1 MKKAVFFR
9 LCIFLSACFVF
20 LTVGS
25 MFSCADMM
33 WAPDMD
39 TFYVEHSKD
48 CVNIDKTYIANGANG
63 YITAWK
69 SPNSLSKYS
78 YYKNGTKFCVRSV
91 YTDSNGNKWGLVN
104 PSPDKEISFWIPIK
118 DFTTGDDG
126 AAIVPPALY
135 LPVLFPNFSFALLM
149 ILVVFAVAVTAAIIR
164 SSWKKK
170 KSSDD

>member
-1 MKKAVFFR
+1 MKKRKYIKAR
-9 LCIFLSACFVF
+9 LILLISILL
-20 LTVGS
+20 LTVYGIPV
-25 MFSCADMM
+25 CADMM
-33 WAPDMD
+33 WGPDMD
-39 TFYVEHSKD
+39 IFYSEHSKD
-48 CVNIDKTYIANGANG
+48 CVNITETYIANGADG

-91 YTDSNGNKWGLVN
+91 YTDSNGNKWCLVN

-118 DFTTGDDG
+118 DLTTGDDG

-135 LPVLFPNFSFALLM
+135 LPVLFPDFSFALLM

-170 KSSDD
+170 DSSDD